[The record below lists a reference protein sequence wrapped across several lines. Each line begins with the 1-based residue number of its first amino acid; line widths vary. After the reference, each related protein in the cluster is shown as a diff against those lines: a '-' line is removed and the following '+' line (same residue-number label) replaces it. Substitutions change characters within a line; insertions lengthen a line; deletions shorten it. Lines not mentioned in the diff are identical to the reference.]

1 MFLLLQGKTNQQTR
15 DNITDDAITE
25 EFKNSNSA
33 NNIYT
38 YDDYGILI
46 YQKHNTNTISSLSIN
61 FIRQKYDFSPYNSF
75 SGKLIAGKTVDI
87 RSDEEKL
94 KKIKGLV
101 LDLPMFF
108 YQKEGFY
115 RLLCNKNYCVI
126 HSGTNIKS
134 GFRNYQ

>member
-75 SGKLIAGKTVDI
+75 SGKLIIAGKTVDI

-101 LDLPMFF
+101 LDPPMFF

-115 RLLCNKNYCVI
+115 
-126 HSGTNIKS
+126 
-134 GFRNYQ
+134 